1 MKVTFGATI
10 ESACALTRPD
20 APPHDEEEL
29 LRQAHAKKK
38 DETADLSSSAVI
50 SFPQALSFLPLPV
63 EEAPCTGGQSGDR
76 ADALAASVDAGTG
89 LPEGALASLSLNA
102 HMPGEDAASG
112 GLVQTGGAA
121 APESFREATPSDAR
135 AKAAARL
142 FSRIGEDWGS
152 KEKAPPSGPADAHAK
167 APARFFSPIE
177 DSDAKESTSGI
188 TSADAR
194 ADIALHKPFQE
205 GFPAD
210 GRSAQVSHDE
220 ITSATVPRAEM
231 RIAPTQEPESGRV
244 EKAAPRSENCPPR
257 TEEIAVPAETALAQ
271 GDATGKSQGAA
282 HSAERAQTAQA
293 NAPHA
298 APEPSASA
306 QLARSTANA
315 LARGESQFHLRLRPE
330 GMGEVA
336 VTIRA
341 KERELSLDI
350 RASSGETRELILSQ
364 IDDLKG
370 GLAASEYRLGELS
383 VEVNA
388 SGHEGAAFSTFAQEQ
403 GNREAPRQPVKA
415 PPIAAATKSDRI
427 IPTHRG
433 AIMYRI

>member
-1 MKVTFGATI
+1 
-10 ESACALTRPD
+10 
-20 APPHDEEEL
+20 
-29 LRQAHAKKK
+29 
-38 DETADLSSSAVI
+38 
-50 SFPQALSFLPLPV
+50 
-63 EEAPCTGGQSGDR
+63 
-76 ADALAASVDAGTG
+76 
-89 LPEGALASLSLNA
+89 
-102 HMPGEDAASG
+102 
-112 GLVQTGGAA
+112 
-121 APESFREATPSDAR
+121 
-135 AKAAARL
+135 
-142 FSRIGEDWGS
+142 
-152 KEKAPPSGPADAHAK
+152 
-167 APARFFSPIE
+167 
-177 DSDAKESTSGI
+177 
-188 TSADAR
+188 
-194 ADIALHKPFQE
+194 
-205 GFPAD
+205 
-210 GRSAQVSHDE
+210 
-220 ITSATVPRAEM
+220 M